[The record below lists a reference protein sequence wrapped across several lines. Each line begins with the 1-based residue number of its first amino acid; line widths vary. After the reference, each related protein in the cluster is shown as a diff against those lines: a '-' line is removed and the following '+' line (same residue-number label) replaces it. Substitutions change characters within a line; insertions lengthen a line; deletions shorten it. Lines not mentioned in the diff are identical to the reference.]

1 MSIINVKQND
11 RRPVAEATIT
21 RGGVVVNLST
31 VSGVTF
37 KMRPFGSKTLK
48 VDSAAVVTDAVNG
61 VVEYRWAVGDT
72 ETPGRYNQEWEL
84 LWPDDTT
91 ETFPTL
97 PTGIVIIHG
106 DLDS

>member
-1 MSIINVKQND
+1 MSVINIKQND

-21 RGGVVVNLST
+21 RGGEAVDLST

-37 KMRPFGSKTLK
+37 KMRPFGRKDLK
-48 VDSAAVVTDAVNG
+48 VNSSAVVTDDVNG
-61 VVEYRWAVGDT
+61 VVEYRWSIGDT
-72 ETPGRYNQEWEL
+72 DTPGRYNQEWQL
-84 LWPDDTT
+84 LWPDGTT

-97 PTGIVIIHG
+97 PTSIVIVLG